1 MSSFPVIT
9 SVISDKSLGEFV
21 KDTYNLNE
29 KFECKLFRTGI
40 NHTYFISDG
49 EDKYVIRVYSY
60 RWRSKAEIQE
70 ELQLLQLL
78 HQNNIS
84 VSFPIADKTNNLIQE
99 ILAPEGPRFLVLFS
113 FAAGDKVRILDV
125 NSCFQVGSLMA
136 KIHNYTANKT
146 VDRVHYTVE
155 ELVKNSYGQLTVFF
169 SESLPEMKYLK
180 VINQV
185 ISEAINSVDQSKLS
199 KGIVHLD
206 IWYDNFSIT
215 SENEITIFD
224 FDFCGNGW
232 FLLDIAYFC
241 KQLFFIEADKETYE
255 QKVNSFLTGYRKT
268 RELSD
273 EEIALIP
280 EAGTAVFAFYL
291 GVQAKRFDWSN
302 VFLTENYLK
311 MFVGRMKSWADYC
324 KNKEK

>member
-9 SVISDKSLGEFV
+9 SVISDESLGEFV
-21 KDTYNLNE
+21 KETYNLND

-84 VSFPIADKTNNLIQE
+84 VSFPIADKTNKLIQE

-113 FAAGDKVRILDV
+113 FAAGDKVRILDA

-146 VDRVHYTVE
+146 VGRVHYTVE
-155 ELVKNSYGQLTVFF
+155 ELVKNSYNQLTAFF
-169 SESLPEMKYLK
+169 RR
-180 VINQV
+180 V
-185 ISEAINSVDQSKLS
+185 
-199 KGIVHLD
+199 
-206 IWYDNFSIT
+206 
-215 SENEITIFD
+215 
-224 FDFCGNGW
+224 
-232 FLLDIAYFC
+232 
-241 KQLFFIEADKETYE
+241 
-255 QKVNSFLTGYRKT
+255 YRK
-268 RELSD
+268 
-273 EEIALIP
+273 
-280 EAGTAVFAFYL
+280 
-291 GVQAKRFDWSN
+291 
-302 VFLTENYLK
+302 
-311 MFVGRMKSWADYC
+311 
-324 KNKEK
+324 